1 MQPRVDLYDSAYGHF
16 SARVLADVRAR
27 TYGID
32 IGQSGWVSVEEYA
45 TFIEWLGLSDEAHAL
60 DVGCGSGGPALH
72 LARVTGCRVTGIDLN
87 PHGIEAATAQ
97 AAAAGD
103 TRAEFRVA
111 DVDHPLPFDAA
122 TFDAIVSM
130 DAMCHMVQRAH
141 VLAEWHRVLRP
152 GGRALFT
159 DPVVV
164 TGPVTNEEVAVRA
177 SIGRFLFV
185 PDGTNER
192 FIAEAGLRLLC
203 REDLSEGGARMAA
216 RWRDAREAYR
226 DELEAV
232 EGLERFEGL
241 QRFLGVVARV
251 MGERRLSRIAYLI
264 ERP

>member
-1 MQPRVDLYDSAYGHF
+1 
-16 SARVLADVRAR
+16 
-27 TYGID
+27 
-32 IGQSGWVSVEEYA
+32 
-45 TFIEWLGLSDEAHAL
+45 
-60 DVGCGSGGPALH
+60 
-72 LARVTGCRVTGIDLN
+72 
-87 PHGIEAATAQ
+87 
-97 AAAAGD
+97 
-103 TRAEFRVA
+103 
-111 DVDHPLPFDAA
+111 
-122 TFDAIVSM
+122 
-130 DAMCHMVQRAH
+130 
-141 VLAEWHRVLRP
+141 
-152 GGRALFT
+152 
-159 DPVVV
+159 
-164 TGPVTNEEVAVRA
+164 VTNEEVAVRA